1 MRGPAYAASDVTIMG
16 VTVLDSTLAGCILA
30 CVDANVPAG
39 YRALVSQGDGERP
52 YVRVDRL
59 ASAELPDHPVT
70 VRVEASSL
78 NYKDALAAAGRPGVM
93 RRYPGTPGIDAA
105 GTVLASRDERWRPGD
120 AVIVTSFDL
129 GMGTPGGFAELI
141 RVPGDWPTAM
151 PAPWAPADAMAFG
164 TAGLTAALALLR
176 LRAHGLDPAAGPVAV
191 TGAAGGVGTCAVA
204 LLSQQGFEVIAVSGR
219 SETED
224 ERLRALGASQLWTRE
239 RLAEGADRPLRR
251 ADLAG
256 AVDAVGGAPL
266 AHLLARVR
274 RDGVVAAA
282 GTVAGTALATSVFP
296 FVLRGVALLG
306 IDSAEAAP
314 GSRAAAW
321 ALLAESGVLTRLRQ
335 SLHDVDLD
343 GVEPWL
349 AALLESRV
357 SGRVRVL
364 LPPPGEAA

>member
-1 MRGPAYAASDVTIMG
+1 MG
-16 VTVLDSTLAGCILA
+16 VTVLDRNVAGCILA
-30 CVDANVPAG
+30 CVDANVPEV
-39 YRALVSQGDGERP
+39 YRALVSLGDGERP
-52 YVRVDRL
+52 YVRLDRL
-59 ASAELPDHPVT
+59 ASAALPDHPVT

-105 GTVLASRDERWRPGD
+105 GSVLASRDQRWRPGD

-129 GMGTPGGFAELI
+129 GMGTPGGLAELI
-141 RVPGDWPTAM
+141 RVPGDWPTAL
-151 PAPWAPADAMAFG
+151 PAGWAPADAMTFG

-176 LRAHGLDPAAGPVAV
+176 LRAHGLDPDAGPVAV
-191 TGAAGGVGTCAVA
+191 TGAAGGVGSCAVA
-204 LLSQQGFEVIAVSGR
+204 LLSQQGFEVIAISGR

-256 AVDAVGGAPL
+256 AVDAVGGEPL

-314 GSRAAAW
+314 EARAAAW
-321 ALLAESGVLTRLRQ
+321 GLLAESGVLARLRA
-335 SLHDVDLD
+335 SLHDVGLD
-343 GVEPWL
+343 QVEPWL

-357 SGRVRVL
+357 AGRVRVL
-364 LPPPGEAA
+364 LPSRGSSA